1 MANVL
6 ARTVLPLTDMS
17 MLLLPRTGERYVP
30 LPEHL
35 TSAPGAREAV
45 RRIHAD
51 YREMPGL
58 RVTLRQGC
66 RLWNLTPEIC
76 RPILEAM
83 VANGFLHQNGEHYGL
98 R

>member
-1 MANVL
+1 
-6 ARTVLPLTDMS
+6 MS
-17 MLLLPRTGERYVP
+17 MLLIPRTGERHVP
-30 LPEHL
+30 LPGDL
-35 TSAPGAREAV
+35 VSAPGAREAI

-66 RLWNLTPEIC
+66 RLWNLTPEVC
-76 RPILEAM
+76 RPILDAL
-83 VANGFLHQNGEHYGL
+83 VATGFLSKTAEHYGL